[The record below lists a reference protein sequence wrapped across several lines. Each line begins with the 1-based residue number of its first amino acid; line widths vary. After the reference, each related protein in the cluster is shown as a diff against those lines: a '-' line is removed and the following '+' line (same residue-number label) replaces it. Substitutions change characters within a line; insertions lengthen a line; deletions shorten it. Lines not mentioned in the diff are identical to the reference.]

1 MSDEFGRKKVE
12 QSWEPGT
19 LDATRRAIGPIDKEE
34 AVRMTKLLG
43 GEILQEKSA
52 PIDYSAFP
60 QKEYR
65 LWRVLPGSRLS
76 GIPEQDLFYV
86 FPSFWQSRRNNP
98 YPERTDKFLLCSIQ
112 SPLLFINA
120 AGKSLFLYKSHS
132 ITVVLG
138 KQAW

>member
-60 QKEYR
+60 QKENFFAGG
-65 LWRVLPGSRLS
+65 RVHVRGC
-76 GIPEQDLFYV
+76 I
-86 FPSFWQSRRNNP
+86 
-98 YPERTDKFLLCSIQ
+98 
-112 SPLLFINA
+112 
-120 AGKSLFLYKSHS
+120 
-132 ITVVLG
+132 
-138 KQAW
+138 